1 MSTDLQ
7 THTDASGC
15 VTFIAPLPISG
26 RARRRRMDR
35 LVTRHGM
42 SKDRAEQIV
51 DDLTDDEIDAPT
63 LPDFAWRR

>member
-51 DDLTDDEIDAPT
+51 DELTDAEIDAPT